1 MPGGVD
7 EAGKGPALGPMVA
20 AAVWAP
26 SRDRLPDG
34 VADSKDLSP
43 ERRESI
49 AARLRADEAIA
60 IGVARITPA
69 RIDAPETDM
78 NGLAVEAHAGAI
90 EDALAGSG
98 SRDDGP
104 RGASSHD
111 DDMPRGVCDACDT
124 DADRFARRVQTACAT
139 DVTIDARH
147 GADAEDSLVAAASVV
162 AKVDRDAQVAA
173 IATEYR
179 DRGYPDVGSGYPSD
193 PSTRTFLETYVE
205 DNGTLPDCARR
216 SWKTCRDVLAR
227 VEQRGLADYASE

>member
-1 MPGGVD
+1 MPVGVD

-34 VADSKDLSP
+34 VADSKALSP
-43 ERRESI
+43 EERDSI
-49 AARLRADEAIA
+49 AAQLHADEAIA
-60 IGVARITPA
+60 IGVVRSTPD

-90 EDALAGSG
+90 EGALAGID
-98 SRDDGP
+98 SRDGDI
-104 RGASSHD
+104 
-111 DDMPRGVCDACDT
+111 PRGVCDACDT
-124 DADRFARRVQTACAT
+124 DADRFARRVRSACAV
-139 DVTIDARH
+139 DVAIDARH
-147 GADAEDSLVAAASVV
+147 GADGDDPLVAAASVV

-173 IATEYR
+173 IADEYG

-205 DNGTLPDCARR
+205 TNGSLPDCARR
-216 SWKTCRDVLAR
+216 SWKTCRDLLAT
-227 VEQRGLADYASE
+227 VDQTGLADYVRE